1 MLSVTSGYR
10 SMPEDAFASPALF
23 LLLANKADLTAAV
36 DSRKGAKLAD
46 SYGAEFAGIMP
57 PYQEKNLRPFD
68 HSQFLNLSEVSAATG
83 WNVEE
88 TLVQLTTNLCSK
100 LRLELAQSNLES
112 IVDLQ
117 QGTQSKKVTKQC
129 CLH

>member
-1 MLSVTSGYR
+1 
-10 SMPEDAFASPALF
+10 MPEDAFASPALF

-46 SYGAEFAGIMP
+46 SYGAEFAGFMP
-57 PYQEKNLRPFD
+57 YKDRNLHHL

-117 QGTQSKKVTKQC
+117 QGTHSKKVTKPC

>member
-1 MLSVTSGYR
+1 
-10 SMPEDAFASPALF
+10 MPEDAFASPALF

-57 PYQEKNLRPFD
+57 YQERILRPFV

-117 QGTQSKKVTKQC
+117 QGTHSKKVTKPC

>member
-57 PYQEKNLRPFD
+57 YQERNLHPF
-68 HSQFLNLSEVSAATG
+68 
-83 WNVEE
+83 
-88 TLVQLTTNLCSK
+88 VQLHLKSFRGQRCNGLEGGGDIGSIDYESLQQTASGTGTVK
-100 LRLELAQSNLES
+100 LR
-112 IVDLQ
+112 IYR
-117 QGTQSKKVTKQC
+117 
-129 CLH
+129 